1 MPSRVARRAH
11 VQSSNRSVVRT
22 PLRLFLALGGAFFLS
37 GWSHDTVA
45 EPPAPAVAERA
56 QNESSPTPSAGDA
69 PARDPRLIERDRH
82 EADTRRFEREAK
94 LDEAVEAAE
103 AMLAIEREVHGQAHI
118 EIANSCYWLAR
129 LHVQLGDFD
138 TARRYSDEQIAITEQ
153 LYGREGWRLAEARR
167 QRGLFE
173 RYATL
178 DPTELQRLFDAQ
190 RQADQLEA
198 EGRFVESLE
207 MARQALEIMLQ
218 RVGEKDYFT
227 LLQLRRVAEL
237 SLLAGEFDQVERQ
250 LRECAVA
257 LERAVGRDHYEVA
270 STLDSLGSYYRSL
283 SRFEDAVPYYR
294 ESSEILRRI
303 LGPDDAQTGV
313 GYNNLAV
320 VYDELLEYD
329 RALPLYRESLR
340 IALLR
345 HGDEHDEVRITR
357 DNLARVLSVQGDD
370 AVYEGDYAAAV
381 RLYTES
387 MEIRTLLYGA
397 EDWRTV
403 DARVAAERSAKLDGM
418 TEAQRSLYD
427 EAIAQY
433 DGAHELGLEGK
444 HENALADAEAAM
456 EKFRTL
462 FGDTDRLVP
471 SCLNEM
477 AIQLDEL
484 GRPDEALERYQQAG
498 ALFSRLLG
506 PEHLEAGINLC
517 NQADLLAGQGRT
529 DEAIALYQQTVDLR
543 AKIFGKA
550 DADYADALRL
560 LGVQYSNRGEYAKAE
575 PLLREAFEVMRPIQV
590 QYPELYLTAMY
601 DLSSL
606 YRQRSDYKRATPL
619 LQQALQQAG
628 KVFGE
633 KSLDVALYTS
643 EIGSLYYDQR
653 NYTEAVE
660 YYERA
665 IELYTEIEGRDC
677 TNVAT
682 CLDNLGRL
690 YVDQED
696 YERADPLLRE
706 SLEIRRRVLGP
717 DSTSFHESLANLA
730 AVYRAKGDFA
740 QAEPLLVD
748 SVALCRKVDGETSP
762 AYANRL
768 LELARLYDAT
778 ERAALASEQR
788 AAALSAVEQGLAD
801 DDRARVMRR
810 LSAYAATLNQ
820 LAEEFFERDKLPEAV
835 TARRLRYEALTELF
849 GKEHWQTIDARFDLA
864 ENEQFVLLTAEQFG
878 EAKHATEL
886 MVQANDEEKQGQ
898 FREAM
903 ELVEQALA
911 IRRRVLGDEHRYTI
925 TALERLSTINTE
937 LADFAAAQA
946 GLEEALA
953 LRSKLLGEQHPDVA
967 TDMASLGILSRQM
980 GDFARAEQMYL
991 AVLERDIELY
1001 GEISTETATAM
1012 NNLAVLYEDMGRPG
1026 RALPYARRAYELHT
1040 QLQGEKHLDSI
1051 NSLNTLAAV
1060 YLLMEDYD
1068 RAGPIFIRVSKL
1080 YKELLGPDHP
1090 DYIES
1095 VHTLATIC
1103 SDANLYDW
1111 AEKFFAEALAGRE
1124 RNVGKNHPDYAR
1136 TLNGLALLHWYQDKL
1151 DLAIAEHEQVLEIR
1165 LRTLGSRHTLTA
1177 QTQGSLARAYIECGR
1192 FDEAEKLLLAA
1203 LETRRA
1209 VLDPTSPHIG
1219 STLYGLTLLYL
1230 ATDRRDDARAALEES
1245 IALDQRQLEGVAV
1258 FASEPS
1264 LRDFL
1269 NSIGYKFDRLL
1280 AMAVADPSDQA
1291 TAQAALTWTLRR
1303 KSLILDTL
1311 CEYRAAEAIFRHDP
1325 AVARR
1330 IDEVKRLRQQ
1340 ATDLALLPPAG
1351 TTAEELKKQ
1360 QDNLRN
1366 QARDIEE
1373 GVREDLNRRRLAQEK
1388 PEITL
1393 ESVAANLPAGTA
1405 LVEYIRCPTY
1415 DFKAW
1420 GDGRTLEDHYGAFVV
1435 LPGSA
1440 VPRFVD
1446 LGPAGRI
1453 DAMVGDLREMI
1464 ESAPREFGFSSEAE
1478 LEADYVN
1485 IGRRLSD
1492 LVFEPLRASLGGAT
1506 ALYIAPD
1513 RELNRVP
1520 FAALIAAN
1528 GKYLLESYDIAYLSC
1543 GRDLLR
1549 TYPAVGDGTLVFAGP
1564 DYDLASPERAAK
1576 AEEML
1581 ADDQTSFPIELAQR
1595 SAPIDV
1601 DLRALRWTRLPGAE
1615 GEADDVGQALADS
1628 VYGPVEL
1635 YVGANALEDIFK
1647 ASRSPRILHI
1657 ATHGFFLTASE
1668 QGPDSI
1674 ERGPSESGEA
1684 GPGAASG
1691 LARLRLNANPLLR
1704 SGIVLAGANDLS
1716 LDAANATT
1724 VEDGW
1729 VTAEE
1734 ISLLDFR
1741 GTELVV
1747 LSACESGL
1755 GDIDTRDGVYGLR
1768 RAFFHAGAHNLLTSL
1783 FKVPDV
1789 ETRRLMAAFYRSLA
1803 QGNSH
1808 LSALHAAQR
1817 KILAERRSEGKAAHP
1832 FFWASFILVGEGE

>member
-1 MPSRVARRAH
+1 MSRRFTHRAQTQGP
-11 VQSSNRSVVRT
+11 VRLATRS
-22 PLRLFLALGGAFFLS
+22 PIGLFLGLSGVLFLS
-37 GWSHDTVA
+37 GWSHDTAA
-45 EPPAPAVAERA
+45 EPPATPVIERA
-56 QNESSPTPSAGDA
+56 ASETSPTGDEPSA
-69 PARDPRLIERDRH
+69 RDLRLTERDRH
-82 EADTRRFEREAK
+82 EEETQRFEHEGK
-94 LDEAVEAAE
+94 LNEAVKSAE
-103 AMLAIEREVHGQAHI
+103 AMLAIEREVHGEAHI

-138 TARRYSDEQIAITEQ
+138 AARRYSDEQIAITEQ
-153 LYGREGWRLAEARR
+153 VYGREGWRLAEAKR
-167 QRGLFE
+167 QRGLLE
-173 RYATL
+173 KYATL
-178 DPTELQRLFDAQ
+178 DATELQRLFDAQ
-190 RQADQLEA
+190 RQTDRLEA

-237 SLLAGEFDQVERQ
+237 SLLAGEFEQVERQ
-250 LRECAVA
+250 LRDCAMA
-257 LERAVGRDHYEVA
+257 LERAVGRDHHEVA
-270 STLDSLGSYYRSL
+270 ATLDSLGGYYRSL
-283 SRFEDAVPYYR
+283 GRFEDAAPYYR
-294 ESSEILRRI
+294 ESSEILFRVF
-303 LGPDDAQTGV
+303 GPDHPQTGV
-313 GYNNLAV
+313 GLNNLAV
-320 VYDELLEYD
+320 VYDDLLDYD

-340 IALLR
+340 IALLHR
-345 HGDEHDEVRITR
+345 GDEHDEVRITR
-357 DNLARVLSVQGDD
+357 DNLARVLSVQGDE
-370 AVYEGDYAAAV
+370 AVVQGDYATAE
-381 RLYTES
+381 RLYLES
-387 MEIRTLLYGA
+387 TEIRTRLYGA
-397 EDWRTV
+397 QDWRTV
-403 DARVAAERSAKLDGM
+403 DARVAATRATKLAGMSEAERN
-418 TEAQRSLYD
+418 TYD
-427 EAIAQY
+427 DALEQY
-433 DGAHELGLEGK
+433 GRAHELGLEGK
-444 HENALADAEAAM
+444 HAEALAEAEDALKKLRA
-456 EKFRTL
+456 L
-462 FGDTDRLVP
+462 FGESDRLVP
-471 SCLNEM
+471 ACLNEI

-484 GRPDEALERYQQAG
+484 GRPDEALEQYRQAG
-498 ALFSRLLG
+498 AIFSRLLG
-506 PEHLEAGINLC
+506 PDHLEAGINLS
-517 NQADLLAGQGRT
+517 NQALLLAGQGQS
-529 DEAIALYQQTVDLR
+529 DEAIALFQQVVELR
-543 AKIFGKA
+543 ARIFGKA
-550 DADYADALRL
+550 DADYADAVRL
-560 LGVQYSNRGEYAKAE
+560 LGVQYRDRGEYAKAE

-590 QYPELYLTAMY
+590 QFPELYLTAMY

-606 YRQRSDYKRATPL
+606 YRQRGDYKQATPL

-633 KSLDVALYTS
+633 RSVDVALYNS

-653 NYTEAVE
+653 SYAEAVG

-665 IELYTEIEGRDC
+665 IELYTEIEGRDS

-690 YVDQED
+690 YSDQQD
-696 YERADPLLRE
+696 YERAEPLLQE
-706 SLEIRRRVLGP
+706 SLEIRRRVLGR
-717 DSTSFHESLANLA
+717 DSTSFYESLANLA
-730 AVYRAKGDFA
+730 ALYRAQGEVE
-740 QAEPLLVD
+740 QAEPLLVE
-748 SVALCRKVDGETSP
+748 SVELCRKVDGATSA

-768 LELARLYDAT
+768 LELALLYDAT
-778 ERAALASEQR
+778 ERATLASEQR
-788 AAALSAVEQGLAD
+788 AAALSAIEKGLAD
-801 DDRARVMRR
+801 DNRAQVMRR

-820 LAEEFFERDKLPEAV
+820 LADEFFERQDLPESV
-835 TARRLRYEALTELF
+835 RARRLRYEALTELF
-849 GKEHWQTIDARFDLA
+849 GPEHWQTVNARFDLA
-864 ENEQFVLLTAEQFG
+864 ESEQFVLLTAEQLG
-878 EAKHATEL
+878 ESKQATDLLQQASEL
-886 MVQANDEEKQGQ
+886 EQKGH
-898 FREAM
+898 FSEALK
-903 ELVEQALA
+903 LVEQALA
-911 IRRRVLGDEHRYTI
+911 IRRRVLGNDHRYTI
-925 TALERLSTINTE
+925 AALERLSTLHTE

-953 LRSKLLGEQHPDVA
+953 LRQKLLGDRHPDVA

-980 GDFARAEQMYL
+980 GDFARAEEMYL
-991 AVLERDIELY
+991 AVLERDIEFY
-1001 GEISTETATAM
+1001 GEISTESAMAM

-1026 RALPYARRAYELHT
+1026 RALAYARRSVEIHT
-1040 QLQGEKHLDSI
+1040 QLLGEEHLDTI

-1060 YLLMEDYD
+1060 YLRMEDYD
-1068 RAGPIFIRVSKL
+1068 RAGPIFIRVNNL

-1103 SDANLYDW
+1103 SDASLYDW
-1111 AEKFFAEALAGRE
+1111 AEKFFSEALTGRE
-1124 RNVGKNHPDYAR
+1124 KNVGQDHPDYAR

-1151 DLAIAEHEQVLEIR
+1151 DLAIAEHEQVLDIR
-1165 LRTLGSRHTLTA
+1165 LRRLGPQHTLTA
-1177 QTQGSLARAYIECGR
+1177 QSQTSLARAYLEAGR
-1192 FDEAEKLLLAA
+1192 FAEAEKLLLAA

-1209 VLDPTSPHIG
+1209 VLEPASPHIG
-1219 STLYGLTLLYL
+1219 STLYGLALLYL
-1230 ATDRRDDARAALEES
+1230 ASDRRDEARAALEES
-1245 IALDQRQLEGVAV
+1245 IALDQGQLEGVAV

-1291 TAQAALTWTLRR
+1291 TAEAALTWTLRR
-1303 KSLILDTL
+1303 KALILDTL

-1340 ATDLALLPPAG
+1340 ATDLALQPPAG
-1351 TTAEELKKQ
+1351 VTAEELKKQ
-1360 QDNLRN
+1360 QDSLRN
-1366 QARDIEE
+1366 QARDLEE

-1393 ESVAANLPAGTA
+1393 ESVAENLPPGAA
-1405 LVEYIRCPTY
+1405 LVEYVRCPTY
-1415 DFKAW
+1415 DFKVWDDSRA
-1420 GDGRTLEDHYGAFVV
+1420 LEDHYGAFVI
-1435 LPGSA
+1435 LPGST

-1453 DAMVGDLREMI
+1453 DAMVGDLRETI

-1492 LVFEPLRASLGGAT
+1492 LVFEPLRSSLGGAT

-1549 TYPAVGDGTLVFAGP
+1549 TYPEVGDGTLVFAGP
-1564 DYDLASPERAAK
+1564 DYDLATPERAAK
-1576 AEEML
+1576 AGEML
-1581 ADDQTSFPIELAQR
+1581 ADDQTAFPIELAQR

-1601 DLRALRWTRLPGAE
+1601 DLRALRWNRLPGAE
-1615 GEADDVGQALADS
+1615 GEADDVSQTLADS

-1635 YVGANALEDIFK
+1635 FVGANALEDVFK
-1647 ASRSPRILHI
+1647 ASHSPRILHI
-1657 ATHGFFLTASE
+1657 ATHGFFLTAAE
-1668 QGPDSI
+1668 QGPNSV
-1674 ERGPSESGEA
+1674 ERGPGESDEA
-1684 GPGAASG
+1684 GPGAAGG

-1716 LDAANATT
+1716 LDSANTTT

-1789 ETRRLMAAFYRSLA
+1789 ETRRLMAAFYRRLA
-1803 QGNSH
+1803 EGDSH
-1808 LSALHAAQR
+1808 LAALHAAQR